1 MTGGRRDERGGI
13 LAPLAI
19 VLVALAIGVAGGYAA
34 GVLTEPTAGQTD
46 AQPLQAA
53 SPSVPFTPYSP
64 DIVYPSWQP
73 DLAYRKKVIGTGDFA
88 WRYLVPRGWTSSQS
102 SINEFKWGVPG
113 HPSGSYGY
121 RIELVLGDHETPAI
135 KVAAKLA
142 ALRSS
147 ESYAD
152 VRVLLQTSDTL
163 ALTYRSSPENWLRY
177 NTFRWFAQPGSNTA
191 AVEISVNGRAQDQAG
206 MSDLL
211 ETVAAALEPR

>member
-1 MTGGRRDERGGI
+1 VSESRRGGI
-13 LAPLAI
+13 LTTVGI
-19 VLVALAIGVAGGYAA
+19 VALALAIGVAGGYAA
-34 GVLTEPTAGQTD
+34 GVLTEPAAGRTD
-46 AQPLQAA
+46 TRPLQAA

-64 DIVYPSWQP
+64 DVVYPSWQP
-73 DLAYRKKVIGTGDFA
+73 DLDYRFRVIGTGAFA
-88 WRYLVPRGWTSSQS
+88 WRYLVPKGWTSSQS

-121 RIELVLGDHETPAI
+121 RIELVLGDHETPAT

-147 ESYAD
+147 DAYAD

-163 ALTYRSSPENWLRY
+163 AVTYRSSSENWLRY
-177 NTFRWFAQPGSNTA
+177 NTFRWFAQPGSSTA

-206 MSDLL
+206 MTDLL
-211 ETVAAALEPR
+211 ETVAVSLEPR

>member
-1 MTGGRRDERGGI
+1 MTGGPRDARGGI
-13 LAPLAI
+13 LAPVAVV
-19 VLVALAIGVAGGYAA
+19 VLALAIGVGGGYAA
-34 GVLTEPTAGQTD
+34 GVLTEPTAGHTD
-46 AQPLQAA
+46 TLPLQAA

-73 DLAYRKKVIGTGDFA
+73 DLDYRKKVIGSGDFA
-88 WRYLVPRGWTSSQS
+88 WRYLVPKGWTSSQS

-121 RIELVLGDHETPAI
+121 RIELVLGDHETPAG
-135 KVAAKLA
+135 KVAAKLEA
-142 ALRSS
+142 FRSIA
-147 ESYAD
+147 SYAD

-163 ALTYRSSPENWLRY
+163 ALTYRSKAENWLRY
-177 NTFRWFAQPGSNTA
+177 NTFRWFAQPGSSTA

-206 MSDLL
+206 MTDLL

>member
-13 LAPLAI
+13 AAAVALIA
-19 VLVALAIGVAGGYAA
+19 VALAIGVGGGYAA
-34 GVLTEPTAGQTD
+34 GVLTEPTAGDTD
-46 AQPLQAA
+46 TRPLQAA

-64 DIVYPSWQP
+64 DVVYPSWQP
-73 DLAYRKKVIGTGDFA
+73 DLPYRKQVIGTGDFA
-88 WRYLVPRGWTSSQS
+88 WRYLVPKGWESLQS
-102 SINEFKWGVPG
+102 SPSEFKWGVPG

-121 RIELVLGDHETPAI
+121 RIELVLGDHETPPT

-147 ESYAD
+147 ESYAE

-163 ALTYRSSPENWLRY
+163 AVTYRSSLENWLRY
-177 NTFRWFAQPGSNTA
+177 NTFRWFAQPGSSTA

-206 MSDLL
+206 MTDLL
-211 ETVAAALEPR
+211 ETVAATLEPR